1 MIWKLPRKM
10 RDRLS
15 TKILV
20 LENNQ
25 TEPQLSDNRYLI
37 KEEMVLANDVP
48 FSNEAVGKYIEKPVT
63 VSIHLYSDT

>member
-1 MIWKLPRKM
+1 M
-10 RDRLS
+10 
-15 TKILV
+15 

-48 FSNEAVGKYIEKPVT
+48 FSNGAVGKYIEKPVT

>member
-1 MIWKLPRKM
+1 M

-15 TKILV
+15 TKVLV

-48 FSNEAVGKYIEKPVT
+48 FSYEAVGKYIEKPVT

>member
-1 MIWKLPRKM
+1 M

>member
-1 MIWKLPRKM
+1 M
-10 RDRLS
+10 
-15 TKILV
+15 

-48 FSNEAVGKYIEKPVT
+48 FSYEAVGKYIEKPVT